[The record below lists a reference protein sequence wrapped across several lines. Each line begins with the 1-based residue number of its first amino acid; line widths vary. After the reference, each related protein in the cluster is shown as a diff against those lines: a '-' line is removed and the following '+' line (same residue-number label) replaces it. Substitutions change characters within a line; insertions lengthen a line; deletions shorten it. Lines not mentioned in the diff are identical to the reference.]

1 MRPTTK
7 TDVKFEHIGA
17 ARLYNGSV
25 RIDVKT
31 MQAVIP
37 AGEVHRLEDH
47 WPAATVFRFSASTP
61 GAADLPMPV
70 HRPQQLPKATDECNQ
85 QNDSYS
91 NNEGAYLRESKN
103 EPNKGKQ

>member
-1 MRPTTK
+1 MTNPSYSGPPTWRPW
-7 TDVKFEHIGA
+7 
-17 ARLYNGSV
+17 
-25 RIDVKT
+25 
-31 MQAVIP
+31 
-37 AGEVHRLEDH
+37 DH
-47 WPAATVFRFSASTP
+47 WPAVTVFRFSASTP